1 LPPDHRW
8 SRFLTQEAAMAL
20 IVHVSVV
27 VGLILSLI
35 LGPAVADPDAWK
47 YAWPD
52 TDFTKLSV
60 TFKSIM

>member
-52 TDFTKLSV
+52 IDFTKLSV

>member
-1 LPPDHRW
+1 
-8 SRFLTQEAAMAL
+8 MAL